1 MEMEKA
7 LIRALAGLI
16 LGISIFIID
25 LVRIADDG
33 W

>member
-1 MEMEKA
+1 MEKA
-7 LIRALAGLI
+7 LIRTFAGLI

-25 LVRIADDG
+25 LVQIADDT